1 MDPTTIGII
10 VLVIAA
16 IAFFIFRRG
25 RPAPHGTY
33 DDPNVRSSG
42 SIGGGTRAYD
52 DPDVRSSGSI
62 GGGPRAYDNPDV
74 KSEGSI
80 GGRSPA
86 ERKVRSDSAAEGRNR
101 VDQRDDNRMD
111 DDQDENDEQ
120 GERTYNDRNLKSGGS
135 FGSS

>member
-1 MDPTTIGII
+1 MDSTTIGII
-10 VLVIAA
+10 VLVLVA
-16 IAFFIFRRG
+16 IAFYIYRRS

-52 DPDVRSSGSI
+52 DESVRSSGSI
-62 GGGPRAYDNPDV
+62 GGGPRAYDTPEV

-80 GGRSPA
+80 GGRSSA
-86 ERKVRSDSAAEGRNR
+86 ERRTMSDAKRESRLE
-101 VDQRDDNRMD
+101 DD
-111 DDQDENDEQ
+111 ELEKEDEQ
-120 GERTYNDRNLKSGGS
+120 EEPTYNDRKLKSGGS